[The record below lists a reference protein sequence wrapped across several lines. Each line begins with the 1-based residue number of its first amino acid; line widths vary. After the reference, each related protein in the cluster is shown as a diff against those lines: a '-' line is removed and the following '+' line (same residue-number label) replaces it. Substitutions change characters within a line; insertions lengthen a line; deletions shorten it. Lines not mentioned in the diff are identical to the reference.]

1 MTAAGDQPVKQPV
14 KLSDALERVLGSLG
28 TPPSDLLSTVFE
40 RWEEVVGADVA
51 RHCRPAA
58 VEGDRLV
65 ILASDPTWASEVRWL
80 ADRVVA
86 RVNELSSTDR
96 LKTVAVRVAPVAE

>member
-1 MTAAGDQPVKQPV
+1 MASLGDEPIELATAV
-14 KLSDALERVLGSLG
+14 ERVLGSLG
-28 TPPSDLLSTVFE
+28 APPADLLATVFR

-65 ILASDPTWASEVRWL
+65 VLASDSAWASEVRWL
-80 ADRVVA
+80 ADHVLE

-96 LKTVAVRVAPVAE
+96 LRTMTVRVAPRAE

>member
-1 MTAAGDQPVKQPV
+1 MVPTGDEPIE
-14 KLSDALERVLGSLG
+14 LSESLERVLGSLDI
-28 TPPSDLLSTVFE
+28 PPADLLSTVFH
-40 RWEEVVGADVA
+40 RWEQVVGDDVA

-65 ILASDPTWASEVRWL
+65 VVAADSSWASEVKWL
-80 ADRVVA
+80 AEEVLA

-96 LKTVAVRVAPVAE
+96 LRAVVVRVAPVVE

>member
-1 MTAAGDQPVKQPV
+1 MTVSAGDEPIE
-14 KLSDALERVLGSLG
+14 LADALERVLGSLG
-28 TPPSDLLSTVFE
+28 APPADLLSTVFH
-40 RWEEVVGADVA
+40 RWEAVVGADVA

-65 ILASDPTWASEVRWL
+65 IVASNSMWASEVRWL
-80 ADRVVA
+80 AEQVLE

-96 LKTVAVRVAPVAE
+96 LTSIAVRVRPFSEY

>member
-1 MTAAGDQPVKQPV
+1 MSMPGDEPVG
-14 KLSDALERVLGSLG
+14 LADALERVLGSLG
-28 TPPSDLLSTVFE
+28 APPADLLSTVFH

-51 RHCRPAA
+51 RHCRPVA

-65 ILASDPTWASEVRWL
+65 VAASDPTWASEVRWL
-80 ADRVVA
+80 SDRVLA

-96 LKTVAVRVAPVAE
+96 LKSVTVRVAPVAD